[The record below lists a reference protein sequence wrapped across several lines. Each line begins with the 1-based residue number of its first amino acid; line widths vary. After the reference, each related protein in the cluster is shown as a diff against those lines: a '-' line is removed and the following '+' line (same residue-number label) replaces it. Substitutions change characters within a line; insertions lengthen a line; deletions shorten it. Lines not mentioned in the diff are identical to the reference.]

1 MQKGKTLILT
11 YGAICIVLN
20 VVLGSVVS
28 ALKIPL
34 LFLDTIGTVLMAV
47 MFGPWWGALVGL
59 LTNVVLGITASPTA
73 IFFGIVNVAVAII
86 VGLIARKFNFMKWYV
101 ALSTGLILSIVAPL
115 IGTPIS
121 VAVFGGLDGSGMDF
135 VVLWLRTA
143 GESVFASTF
152 ISRITGNF
160 VDKIVTCLLVMFVV
174 AKLPQLLKIYKGTKK
189 KCSVV
194 KEFFSYLTVYLTKTR
209 SFQMKQEH

>member
-1 MQKGKTLILT
+1 MQKGKALILT

-20 VVLGSVVS
+20 VVLGTAIS

-47 MFGPWWGALVGL
+47 LFGPWWGALVGL
-59 LTNVVLGITASPTA
+59 LTNVILGVTASPTA
-73 IFFGIVNVAVAII
+73 FFFGVVNVAVAIV
-86 VGLIARKFNFMKWYV
+86 VGLMARKFNFTKWYIAV
-101 ALSTGLILSIVAPL
+101 LTGLILAVVAPL

-121 VAVFGGLDGSGMDF
+121 IALTGGIDGSGMD
-135 VVLWLRTA
+135 VIVLWLRAT

-160 VDKIVTCLLVMFVV
+160 VDKIVTCLLVMFIV
-174 AKLPQLLKIYKGTKK
+174 LKIPNFLKTYKGGANK
-189 KCSVV
+189 
-194 KEFFSYLTVYLTKTR
+194 
-209 SFQMKQEH
+209 HAA